1 MPAAQTFTLEGSAT
15 FALPLPGLC
24 SEMTVLGRGPVTAR
38 IVRAELGRVW
48 MHRTE
53 ESSPRVLHGYSDMQ
67 RVAVVFETR
76 PGSEM
81 TWNGVVVEADSLA
94 IMESGRHYHQR
105 FSGTPRWGSASLPVS
120 ETGALLGEIIGREPD
135 LRGRARPIRAGAE
148 AIGRLRRLH
157 ANIARL
163 AERSSDS
170 PGSSDA
176 ARGLEQAMTLA
187 IAQCVADAREP
198 HGDAAWRRREILI
211 RRLRAF
217 MAANSDKALYIPE
230 ICEAIGV
237 SDRTLR
243 ACCHDYFGMG
253 PNRYLVLRRMHLAHQ
268 RLLAVGPGEAT
279 VTEIAM
285 QYGFWELGRFAV
297 EYRRIFGER
306 PSATLRAPSPGP
318 PRSNL
323 VELADFA

>member
-1 MPAAQTFTLEGSAT
+1 MT
-15 FALPLPGLC
+15 AL
-24 SEMTVLGRGPVTAR
+24 SRGPFTTR
-38 IVRAELGRVW
+38 IVRAELGRLW
-48 MHRTE
+48 MQRTE
-53 ESSPRVLHGYSDMQ
+53 ESGPRVLHGYSDMQ

-94 IMESGRHYHQR
+94 IMETGRHYHQR
-105 FSGTPRWGSASLPVS
+105 FSRTPRWGSISLPVS

-135 LRGRARPIRAGAE
+135 LRARARPIRAGAE

-157 ANIARL
+157 AKIVRL
-163 AERSSDS
+163 AERPSAP
-170 PGSSDA
+170 PGSPDA
-176 ARGLEQAMTLA
+176 TRGLEQALTLA
-187 IAQCVADAREP
+187 IAHCVADAPEP
-198 HGDAAWRRREILI
+198 HGDAAWRRREITI

-217 MAANSDKALYIPE
+217 MTANADKALYIPE

-243 ACCHDYFGMG
+243 ACCQDYFGMG
-253 PNRYLVLRRMHLAHQ
+253 PNRYLLLRRMHLAHQ

-306 PSATLRAPSPGP
+306 PSATLRAPAARSL
-318 PRSNL
+318 RSNSA
-323 VELADFA
+323 EFAEFA

>member
-1 MPAAQTFTLEGSAT
+1 MPAAQTFALEGSDT
-15 FALPLPGLC
+15 FALPLPGLR
-24 SEMTVLGRGPVTAR
+24 SEMTVLGHGPFTAR
-38 IVRAELGRVW
+38 IVRVDLGRLW
-48 MHRTE
+48 MQRTE
-53 ESSPRVLHGYSDMQ
+53 ESGPRVLHGYSDMQ

-76 PGSEM
+76 PGSAM
-81 TWNGVVVEADSLA
+81 TWNGVAVEADSLA

-105 FSGTPRWGSASLPVS
+105 FSGTPRWASASFPVS
-120 ETGALLGEIIGREPD
+120 ETGALLGTIIGREPD
-135 LRGRARPIRAGAE
+135 LQGRVRPIRAGAE

-157 ANIARL
+157 AKIGRL
-163 AERSSDS
+163 VERSSDS

-187 IAQCVADAREP
+187 IAHCVADAGEP

-217 MAANSDKALYIPE
+217 VAANPDKALYIPE

-243 ACCHDYFGMG
+243 ACCQDYFGMG

-285 QYGFWELGRFAV
+285 KYGFWELGRFAV

-306 PSATLRAPSPGP
+306 PSATLRASSTGP
-318 PRSNL
+318 LRPNSA
-323 VELADFA
+323 ELADFA